1 MPLTADLRHF
11 KLSEFKHPELVNAD
25 AANFLDEIR
34 DQFGFPLTIT
44 DDARLPGEVP
54 PGGSTTSLHFK
65 GQAFDLRTR
74 GFTEEM
80 MFKLASSVINVALW
94 VARGQKSGVEFEI
107 DNSPDEPH
115 VHIGFF
121 LGDGRQN
128 RLFVVTET
136 K

>member
-11 KLSEFKHPELVNAD
+11 ARSEFKHPELVNQT
-25 AANFLDEIR
+25 AAELLDEIR
-34 DQFGFPLTIT
+34 DQFGSPLVLT
-44 DDARLPGEVP
+44 DDARLPGDVP

-65 GQAFDLRTR
+65 GQAFDVRTR
-74 GFTEEM
+74 GFTEEQ
-80 MFKLASSVINVALW
+80 MFKLTAAVVNVALW
-94 VARGQKSGVEFEI
+94 VARGQKSGIEFEI
-107 DNSPDEPH
+107 DTSTDEPH